1 MAQQRSDGSVPMAS
15 ETQGPPEQLTS
26 SPTWLRPS
34 PLSDRPAA
42 APCTIF
48 TSYSPSKVRND
59 YGDEAMSTS
68 QRGRGAQAS
77 SSQMVAVA
85 AAGMSV
91 AQTLQRATESAARAE
106 SQARRTLEQ
115 VEALKA
121 SNETTSHAAAPARP
135 WGPNKLAA
143 QPALKFIS
151 PRPKMKSAARA
162 AKKPAASVNL
172 LPVSDDAGASATT
185 APSPV
190 NCPPAA
196 ELGDVGAKHCAPLH
210 QQPEASTSVN
220 GLPKSFA
227 GSGAPKAGGAL
238 HAAWL
243 ATVGVWNT
251 RLGSQKLPGG
261 TLEAQ
266 RQMWSYVKSEM
277 EEGQKRGALPWHK
290 NDRFHGE
297 ELKAR
302 VAQVSIYARDKAEE
316 WMVTFATRLQAAG
329 IKICTE
335 KKAKKQAKEKGKE
348 TSKGKGQKGQGKK
361 HKGKGHGGEGHGKG
375 HMDIAAPPPK
385 KMQRKPA
392 ATQAK

>member
-1 MAQQRSDGSVPMAS
+1 V
-15 ETQGPPEQLTS
+15 
-26 SPTWLRPS
+26 
-34 PLSDRPAA
+34 
-42 APCTIF
+42 
-48 TSYSPSKVRND
+48 KVRND
-59 YGDEAMSTS
+59 YGDEAMSFNLVQP

-77 SSQMVAVA
+77 NSQMVAVA

-91 AQTLQRATESAARAE
+91 AQTLQRATETAARAE

-115 VEALKA
+115 AEALKA
-121 SNETTSHAAAPARP
+121 SNETKSHAAAPARP

-143 QPALKFIS
+143 QPALRFIS
-151 PRPKMKSAARA
+151 PRPKTKTRA
-162 AKKPAASVNL
+162 TVAKKPAASGSL

-185 APSPV
+185 APGPV
-190 NCPPAA
+190 NRPPAA
-196 ELGDVGAKHCAPLH
+196 ELGDVGAKHCAPLYP
-210 QQPEASTSVN
+210 QPEDSSFN
-220 GLPKSFA
+220 DLPKSFA

-243 ATVGVWNT
+243 ATVGVWNK

-266 RQMWSYVKSEM
+266 RQMWSYVKSEITVAT
-277 EEGQKRGALPWHK
+277 KRGALPGHK
-290 NDRFHGE
+290 NGGFHGE
-297 ELKAR
+297 EL
-302 VAQVSIYARDKAEE
+302 VAKYACDKAEE
-316 WMVTFATRLQAAG
+316 WMVTSATRLQAAG

-335 KKAKKQAKEKGKE
+335 KKAKKQAMEKGKE